1 MKKIPLLMLLALIA
15 AAFASP
21 SSARRAATPV
31 AVADDEQEV
40 EFSLKGIDGKKY
52 DVSEM
57 RGNFLLVSF
66 GATWCQPCH
75 EELRDLE
82 ILHQEFKDRPIRFLW
97 VSVDDKDGMSDKEL
111 KKFARSLNFTFP
123 VLRDPEK
130 HAYRQFSQ
138 RTRLPLVVILDK
150 EGHVVPPFQ
159 FGASSQPGVFRINL
173 RNRLKQLFGEIGP
186 MGAG

>member
-1 MKKIPLLMLLALIA
+1 MKKFPLLMLLALVA
-15 AAFASP
+15 SAFSFP
-21 SSARRAATPV
+21 SGTRQAAATPV
-31 AVADDEQEV
+31 ADDEPEI
-40 EFSLKGIDGKKY
+40 EFSLKGIDGKRY
-52 DVSEM
+52 DTSEM

-66 GATWCQPCH
+66 GATWCGPCH

-97 VSVDDKDGMSDKEL
+97 VSVDDKDAMSDKEL
-111 KKFARSLNFTFP
+111 KQFARTLNFTFP

-138 RTRLPLVVILDK
+138 RTRLPLVVIVDK

-173 RNRLKQLFGEIGP
+173 RNRLKGLFGEIGP
-186 MGAG
+186 TGAD